1 MITYDCVASVN
12 PRRMAAPLPWLKGW
26 RTTRTRSSSRSSTMP
41 GDPSVDPSSTT
52 ITSAVKGESST
63 RFNVVAMV
71 ADSLKHGMTTDKQA
85 SVIRESL
92 GSHVVPV
99 RLRPWSAVI
108 AALVAIGVGERVWVL
123 RGRWGVVDSDEAV
136 VGLMARAFRHGHWQ
150 AFYWGQH
157 YAGSLEPA
165 LVALFGASGTALKL
179 VPVGLAAV

>member
-1 MITYDCVASVN
+1 MSVRFRFVN
-12 PRRMAAPLPWLKGW
+12 AFDSNVRNRLPRLCQKY
-26 RTTRTRSSSRSSTMP
+26 RTRCGRPPMNREP
-41 GDPSVDPSSTT
+41 N
-52 ITSAVKGESST
+52 T

-136 VGLMARAFRHGHWQ
+136 VGLMARA
-150 AFYWGQH
+150 
-157 YAGSLEPA
+157 
-165 LVALFGASGTALKL
+165 
-179 VPVGLAAV
+179 